1 MNNSITSLESL
12 VARVEKLE
20 LQNRRLK
27 LASAAIV
34 VAGAALFLGGAKF
47 ADRVDSQVLRARTVE
62 AQEFVVKDDDGHV
75 FARLSLHPN
84 KIEING
90 RPAIVEPI
98 TPGPALQFFGENGKP
113 IWTAPQVPTMVP
125 ATR

>member
-1 MNNSITSLESL
+1 MNNSTTNLESL
-12 VARVEKLE
+12 FARVEKLE
-20 LQNRRLK
+20 SQNRRLK
-27 LASAAIV
+27 LASAVIV
-34 VAGAALFLGGAKF
+34 LAGATLFLSGAKL

-75 FARLSLHPN
+75 FARLALHPN

-90 RPAIVEPI
+90 RTVIVG
-98 TPGPALQFFGENGKP
+98 PGALQFFGENGKP
-113 IWTAPQVPTMVP
+113 VWTAPQEPTMVP